1 MVGGFYFFLK
11 LINFAKM
18 KKSARLQR
26 LKPWVLPGAMLFGI
40 LLHNYMGILE
50 PTAPYLIFIMLFITF
65 CRINPGELKM
75 SGMIWAM
82 LAVQMAGAAI
92 VYFSLV
98 SFGDEIAQGTMIC
111 VFCPTATAA
120 PVITGMLG
128 GSVPRLIAYSLASN
142 LTIAV
147 TAPLV
152 FSAVNGGN
160 VEFVTSMRDIAI
172 KVFPLII
179 APLIC
184 ALALRK
190 ICPRAHRE
198 VAQRQ
203 SWSFYIWA
211 VSLFIVVG
219 RAVSFVMSEPPGK
232 IPTMITIGIAAGV
245 ACALQFYAGRK
256 IGARFG
262 DKIAGAQ
269 GLGQKNTVLAIW
281 MALTYLN
288 PVSSVGPA
296 AYIAWQNTVNS
307 LQLYYKERRKS
318 ANKS

>member
-1 MVGGFYFFLK
+1 
-11 LINFAKM
+11 M
-18 KKSARLQR
+18 KHSVRLQR
-26 LKPWVLPGAMLFGI
+26 IKPWILPGAMLCGI
-40 LLHNYMGILE
+40 MLHNYMGLLE

-65 CRINPGELKM
+65 CRVKPAELKLT
-75 SGMIWAM
+75 GMTWA
-82 LAVQMAGAAI
+82 LLGVQMAGAAI
-92 VYFSLV
+92 VYFLLLP
-98 SFGDEIAQGTMIC
+98 FGDDIAQGAMIC

-142 LTIAV
+142 ITVAV
-147 TAPLV
+147 SAPLV
-152 FSAVNGGN
+152 FSAINGGS
-160 VEFVTSMRDIAI
+160 VEFVISIRDIAI

-184 ALALRK
+184 ALVLMRISPK
-190 ICPRAHRE
+190 AHHTI
-198 VAQRQ
+198 AQRQ

-219 RAVSFVMSEPPGK
+219 RSVSFVMSEPPGK
-232 IPTMITIGIAAGV
+232 IPTMIAIALIAGIMCG
-245 ACALQFYAGRK
+245 LQFYGGRK
-256 IGARFG
+256 IGARFD

-307 LQLYYKERRKS
+307 LQLYYKEKGERKKQGHS
-318 ANKS
+318 